1 MEHKQAFL
9 EKQKQAISCL
19 LTHLYAET
27 NASQQALSENTFP
40 WHERPL
46 LGDLFHAALEHV
58 VSMPQYDYEELLAN
72 IITAHMRP
80 GYDEIV
86 LNLRD
91 KNRLSMIR
99 FIVLLNNKRKSP
111 EQGMP
116 LLKISS
122 EITDAAGGCLLKN
135 GADCIDCT
143 LETLLEHAILHQTD
157 TLLQILTT

>member
-1 MEHKQAFL
+1 MK
-9 EKQKQAISCL
+9 EKQKQAIACL
-19 LTHLYAET
+19 LAHLAAGEI
-27 NASQQALSENTFP
+27 SPRQAAPESVLTE
-40 WHERPL
+40 HEQTIL
-46 LGDLFHAALEHV
+46 CDLFHAAIEHV
-58 VSMPQYDYEELLAN
+58 VTMPQYDYEELLAN

-111 EQGMP
+111 DQGMP

-122 EITDAAGGCLLKN
+122 EVIDAAGGCLLKN

-143 LETLLEHAILHQTD
+143 LETLLKNAILHQAD
-157 TLLQILTT
+157 TLLHILTT

>member
-1 MEHKQAFL
+1 MK
-9 EKQKQAISCL
+9 EKQKQAIACL
-19 LTHLYAET
+19 LAHLHAESPLPQRT
-27 NASQQALSENTFP
+27 ASENALSEQ
-40 WHERPL
+40 EQSL
-46 LGDLFHAALEHV
+46 LKDLFDKAVEHV
-58 VSMPQYDYEELLAN
+58 ASIPQYDYEELLAN

-111 EQGMP
+111 DQGMP

-122 EITDAAGGCLLKN
+122 EVIDTAGGCLLKN
-135 GADCIDCT
+135 GTDCIDCT
-143 LETLLEHAILHQTD
+143 LETLLKNAISHWAD
-157 TLLQILTT
+157 TLLHTLTT